1 MYRGRRSLRVRV
13 VLLHIR
19 IVGHYTV
26 LIVMRSLI
34 ALGIGSHVVIVV
46 HWARMLLVVI
56 LVLKL
61 MMGWILRLRRS
72 SLATT
77 SWSCARSHIDLSSHD
92 TSAYASSRL
101 PSRQMI
107 TIHLAGLGFM
117 KQWLSTAS
125 ATFVANT

>member
-1 MYRGRRSLRVRV
+1 MYRGRRSLGVRV

-19 IVGHYTV
+19 IAGHYTV

-61 MMGWILRLRRS
+61 VVGWILRLRRS

-77 SWSCARSHIDLSSHD
+77 SWSCTWSHINLSSHH
-92 TSAYASSRL
+92 TSAHASRL